1 MVLGANSAKSDSS
14 LRILRLLSL
23 SYRSNVNVT
32 HLPPT
37 LTRHRFGIDKTDPS
51 FKQTEGM
58 KAVLKAQQEN
68 RRKKRK
74 GEVKDVEGKEGE
86 RGGEGAM
93 NLSAL
98 VANMKRKKAKS

>member
-1 MVLGANSAKSDSS
+1 MSSDESS
-14 LRILRLLSL
+14 RERAFSIDS
-23 SYRSNVNVT
+23 
-32 HLPPT
+32 T
-37 LTRHRFGIDKTDPS
+37 LTHSRLARRFGIDKTDPS

-74 GEVKDVEGKEGE
+74 GEVKDVVGKDGEG
-86 RGGEGAM
+86 GGEGAM